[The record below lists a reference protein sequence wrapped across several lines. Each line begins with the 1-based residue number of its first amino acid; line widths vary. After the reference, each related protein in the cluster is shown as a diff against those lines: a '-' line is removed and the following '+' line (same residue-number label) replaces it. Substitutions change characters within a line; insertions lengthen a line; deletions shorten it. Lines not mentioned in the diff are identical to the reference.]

1 MPPAAV
7 GLDATWIPEQPETPQ
22 DEDPP
27 RRDSSAVPEAEAAA
41 AAAEAGQG
49 GAGRRPVR
57 KAALA
62 HRLWQ
67 TSEVEGDG
75 KHPKQRR
82 KRVQCAKRAAQ
93 GQPGAR
99 LVPPASRSPSAEAS
113 EGAAAGAASA
123 SASASA
129 LTEGLEQ
136 AASQGQGRTQGQG
149 RKRQLPAQDAGAV
162 QSPHPSKRPASPE
175 SAQSPAPPS
184 AMAAAA
190 FGIVPPVHAQQL
202 AAAVFEAA
210 APWPSSGSGS
220 TVQPLA
226 DAWPRMLAAA
236 AYGAAPLQQQ
246 LGALPPHA
254 FAAPG
259 AASDPPTEAGLL
271 QVLLQQQAQ
280 PSPAQLQ
287 PAQWAGWLAHGA
299 PLPQLAAALP
309 PGQLA
314 MLGPVAPLGAAQQP
328 AWGGRHQMPLMAVM
342 SAGPPQPQPQEQLA
356 LQQLAAARLQQGQLQ
371 QHLEAQQ
378 RFEMRR
384 QVEAQLRAAGLIA
397 PGQLQAGVPI
407 RLAALAPTAP
417 AATVRPPTP
426 HASQLQQAA
435 MQPAGP
441 PQSAM
446 SPRRAAAHQMGGAVA
461 LLPPGWSVPTQ
472 QPWPAYTAGSSGSP
486 APGSADVQ
494 RFREQQL
501 ELERRAQQYQHE
513 YNQAQQYQHEY
524 NQAQQA
530 QQAQHVQH
538 PEQQQQR
545 RRQQQQHQ
553 VPSPF
558 AAYAAILP
566 PDLQWQPQQAQA
578 GGTAAATRDLA
589 HPTVP
594 HHTLSADLHMLFS
607 AYADGQLSMPLPQGG
622 PF

>member
-1 MPPAAV
+1 
-7 GLDATWIPEQPETPQ
+7 
-22 DEDPP
+22 
-27 RRDSSAVPEAEAAA
+27 
-41 AAAEAGQG
+41 
-49 GAGRRPVR
+49 
-57 KAALA
+57 
-62 HRLWQ
+62 
-67 TSEVEGDG
+67 
-75 KHPKQRR
+75 
-82 KRVQCAKRAAQ
+82 
-93 GQPGAR
+93 
-99 LVPPASRSPSAEAS
+99 
-113 EGAAAGAASA
+113 
-123 SASASA
+123 
-129 LTEGLEQ
+129 
-136 AASQGQGRTQGQG
+136 
-149 RKRQLPAQDAGAV
+149 
-162 QSPHPSKRPASPE
+162 
-175 SAQSPAPPS
+175 
-184 AMAAAA
+184 MAAAA
-190 FGIVPPVHAQQL
+190 FGIMPPVHAQQL
-202 AAAVFEAA
+202 AAAVFDAA
-210 APWPSSGSGS
+210 APRPSSGSGS
-220 TVQPLA
+220 AVQPLA

-236 AYGAAPLQQQ
+236 AYGAAPLPQQ
-246 LGALPPHA
+246 LGALLSRA

-259 AASDPPTEAGLL
+259 AAPDPSTKAGLL

-299 PLPQLAAALP
+299 PLPQLAAAPP

-314 MLGPVAPLGAAQQP
+314 MLGPAAALGAAQKP
-328 AWGGRHQMPLMAVM
+328 AWGGRQQMPLMAVM

-384 QVEAQLRAAGLIA
+384 QMEAELRAAGLIV

-407 RLAALAPTAP
+407 RLAALAPAAP

-441 PQSAM
+441 PQSPM

-461 LLPPGWSVPTQ
+461 WLPPGWSVPTQ
-472 QPWPAYTAGSSGSP
+472 QPWPAYAAASSCCP
-486 APGSADVQ
+486 APVSADVQ

-501 ELERRAQQYQHE
+501 ELRALQYQHE
-513 YNQAQQYQHEY
+513 YD
-524 NQAQQA
+524 QAQQA

-538 PEQQQQR
+538 PEQQQE
-545 RRQQQQHQ
+545 QQQQPPQQQQ

-566 PDLQWQPQQAQA
+566 SDLQWQPLQAPA
-578 GGTAAATRDLA
+578 GGTAAAARDLT

-594 HHTLSADLHMLFS
+594 HHTLSADLHVLFS